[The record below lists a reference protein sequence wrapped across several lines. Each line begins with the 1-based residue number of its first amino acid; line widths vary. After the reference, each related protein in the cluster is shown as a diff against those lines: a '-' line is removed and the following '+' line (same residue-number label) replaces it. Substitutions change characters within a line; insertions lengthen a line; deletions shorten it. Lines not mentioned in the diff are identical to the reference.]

1 MLNKYKYR
9 SSTPNVPSHDIE
21 LANFH
26 QFEEDLSGECD
37 NWTQNNNYSSV
48 STIPDLNFPSLSSS
62 NKTSRSSSFT
72 QKLSNIFHRNHSK
85 TSSPRPDQTSSGY
98 NWRKRP
104 PWYGGQQNEESNTL
118 SEKEIGSYTLT
129 NSPNHSSRSQAY
141 LERYKL

>member
-1 MLNKYKYR
+1 MK
-9 SSTPNVPSHDIE
+9 
-21 LANFH
+21 FH

-37 NWTQNNNYSSV
+37 YWTQNNNYSSV

-85 TSSPRPDQTSSGY
+85 TPSQTPGQSKSRSNKTSSGY
-98 NWRKRP
+98 SWRKRP
-104 PWYGGQQNEESNTL
+104 SWYGGQQSEESNTL
-118 SEKEIGSYTLT
+118 SEKQIGSYTLT
-129 NSPNHSSRSQAY
+129 NSPTHSSRNQAY

>member
-1 MLNKYKYR
+1 MK
-9 SSTPNVPSHDIE
+9 
-21 LANFH
+21 FH

-48 STIPDLNFPSLSSS
+48 STIPDLNFLSPSSS

-85 TSSPRPDQTSSGY
+85 TSSQRPGQSQSRSNETSSGH

-104 PWYGGQQNEESNTL
+104 PWYGAQRNEESNTL

-129 NSPNHSSRSQAY
+129 NSPNHSYRNQAY